1 MGSRDRD
8 HAHFLE
14 IYVRGHVG
22 LSLAIHSLIYFN
34 NSGNK
39 AHKTTDKR
47 SDIKTYTNIKTQ
59 KDRQRMHRENCTDY
73 RGVCE

>member
-1 MGSRDRD
+1 VTVTTPTFRKYLSGVMW
-8 HAHFLE
+8 
-14 IYVRGHVG
+14 G
-22 LSLAIHSLIYFN
+22 LSLGIHSFIYFN
-34 NSGNK
+34 SGNN

-59 KDRQRMHRENCTDY
+59 KDRQRIHWENCTDY